1 MSTLRQYQVPA
12 FEAAVKYFSHPAPDP
27 AILVAPT
34 AFGKSHLI
42 AHTVDNIEGKTL
54 VLQPSKELLRQN
66 YEKFINM
73 GGHAAIY
80 SASAGVKRFGNIM
93 YATIGSIKALGSKFA
108 ALGFTNLII
117 DEVHLYPRSVESMLG
132 NFLAESGITK
142 VLGLTATPFKLQS
155 NTDMNGERYSKL
167 QMLTSLS
174 KASATANQ
182 KTGRFFKD
190 IIHVT
195 QIQEIT
201 QLGFWSKLQY
211 EEHDYSETGLKYNNV
226 KSDYTEESLRYNYVN
241 QDIEEKI
248 LHRLRSI
255 DRKSVII
262 FVPTIQDAESMA
274 AKLPG
279 AAAVHSQLADDVRDH
294 IIDYFRKGIIKYVI
308 NVNILSTG
316 FDHPGVDCIIFGR
329 KTASL
334 AWFYQA
340 AGRGTRIDENKDDC
354 LIIDFAGNIKKFGRL
369 EYIYFKKKNT
379 WQVYGEGGRLLTNIP
394 IHQIG
399 EVFDSPVSGVKMPFG
414 KYKDKDLS
422 AIPRSYIEYMLRE
435 FEWKENLLYIK
446 EACQSI
452 MGQAV

>member
-1 MSTLRQYQVPA
+1 MSTLREYQVPA
-12 FEAAVKYFSHPAPDP
+12 FEASVRFFSLPAPDP

-42 AHTVDNIEGKTL
+42 AHTVDNIEGKTV
-54 VLQPSKELLRQN
+54 VLQPSKELLQQN

-93 YATIGSIKALGSKFA
+93 YATIGSIKTLGSKFE

-132 NFLAESGITK
+132 NFLTESGIKKT
-142 VLGLTATPFKLQS
+142 LGLTATPFKLQS

-174 KASATANQ
+174 KASATKEQ
-182 KTGRFFKD
+182 RTGRFFKD

-201 QLGFWSKLQY
+201 KLGFWSKLVYELADY
-211 EEHDYSETGLKYNNV
+211 EENGLVYNTV
-226 KSDYTEESLRYNYVN
+226 KSDYTEESLRYNYIN
-241 QDIEEKI
+241 QGIEDKI
-248 LHRLRSI
+248 LNRLRSL

-274 AKLPG
+274 SQLPHS
-279 AAAVHSQLADDVRDH
+279 AAVHSQMPDDVRDKV
-294 IIDYFRKGIIKYVI
+294 IADFRRGTIRYVI

-316 FDHPGVDCIIFGR
+316 FDHPEVDCVIFGR

-340 AGRGTRIDENKDDC
+340 AGRGTRICDGKEDC
-354 LIIDFAGNIKKFGRL
+354 LIIDYAGNVKRFGRL
-369 EYIYFKKKNT
+369 QHIYFKKKKS
-379 WQVYGEGGRLLTNIP
+379 WQVFGEGGRLLTNIP
-394 IHQIG
+394 MHQIG

-414 KYKDKDLS
+414 KYKDQDLS
-422 AIPRSYIEYMLRE
+422 AIPRSYIDYMLRE
-435 FEWKENLLYIK
+435 FEWKPNLLYIK
-446 EACQSI
+446 EACQAI
-452 MGQAV
+452 LAQAV